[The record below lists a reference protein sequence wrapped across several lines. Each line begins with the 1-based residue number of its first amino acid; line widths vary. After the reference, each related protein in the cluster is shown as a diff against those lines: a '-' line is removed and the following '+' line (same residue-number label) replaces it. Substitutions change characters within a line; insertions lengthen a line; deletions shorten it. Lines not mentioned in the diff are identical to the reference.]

1 MRGDGACQVE
11 HDVDVLRDIREALAE
26 IQRQQALVGDEGV
39 VDMECLIGPDRV
51 LPIQGNVGGDGR
63 LTRRPFGLVYRDFH
77 LRRLRVDFE
86 YFYF

>member
-1 MRGDGACQVE
+1 MRVCGDGARQVK

-39 VDMECLIGPDRV
+39 VDVEGLIGPDRV

-77 LRRLRVDFE
+77 QRRLRVVFR
-86 YFYF
+86 